1 MLGTVARA
9 EIESYCETTAYSFL
23 TFDADCCI
31 VVYNFEQ
38 LHFTLLR
45 TKSAIHYSRLPNQV
59 LVRSPPPTP
68 LQLGRLHTTNI
79 VPSPTSQLYKSLRSL
94 DFSPILHRNIG
105 TTKRPS
111 LSADCSSKHPFLSL
125 VNLHPAFQ
133 IS

>member
-38 LHFTLLR
+38 LYFTLLR

-68 LQLGRLHTTNI
+68 LQLGRLRLT
-79 VPSPTSQLYKSLRSL
+79 SSTSQLYKSLRSL
-94 DFSPILHRNIG
+94 DLSPILHRNIG
-105 TTKRPS
+105 TTKHPS

-125 VNLHPAFQ
+125 INQHPVSQ